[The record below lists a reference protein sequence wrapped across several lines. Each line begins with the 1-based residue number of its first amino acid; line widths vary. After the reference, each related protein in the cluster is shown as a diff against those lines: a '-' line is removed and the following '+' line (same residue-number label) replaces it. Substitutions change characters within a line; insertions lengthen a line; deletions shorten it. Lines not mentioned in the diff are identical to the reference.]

1 MATPFE
7 LKEGE
12 GYLNR
17 DNENPE
23 KYWGS
28 FKVSKDMKKGETINL
43 TEWINTKDD
52 GRVIH
57 KLQERKP
64 KAMQLVIN
72 GVVVFFSSLDQLVIL
87 PLLLIMELII
97 LDDGLYQ
104 LIPITKKMIEGIELF
119 DEINCL
125 DLCELLRLKLT
136 GYVDTLNLHM
146 MNDGT
151 GAMVGCMCR

>member
-1 MATPFE
+1 
-7 LKEGE
+7 
-12 GYLNR
+12 
-17 DNENPE
+17 
-23 KYWGS
+23 
-28 FKVSKDMKKGETINL
+28 
-43 TEWINTKDD
+43 
-52 GRVIH
+52 
-57 KLQERKP
+57 
-64 KAMQLVIN
+64 
-72 GVVVFFSSLDQLVIL
+72 
-87 PLLLIMELII
+87 MELII

-104 LIPITKKMIEGIELF
+104 LIPITKKMIEDIELF